1 MRLAEMIGR
10 TIDLFYIPPINR
22 LVSRETFRYGA
33 CGAANMALDLVLYYL
48 IYHYVVAE
56 RFIDLGVVVMSPH
69 IASLAV
75 VFPITF
81 FNGFWLNRNVAFR
94 RSELPRGRQLWR
106 YALSVGGS
114 ILLNYVGMKLLVE
127 RAGVWATPAKAITTV
142 ISVAYS
148 YLAARYYSFRTISR
162 EE

>member
-1 MRLAEMIGR
+1 
-10 TIDLFYIPPINR
+10 
-22 LVSRETFRYGA
+22 
-33 CGAANMALDLVLYYL
+33 
-48 IYHYVVAE
+48 
-56 RFIDLGVVVMSPH
+56 MSPH
-69 IASLAV
+69 IASLCV

-94 RSELPRGRQLWR
+94 RSKLPRGRQLWR

-114 ILLNYVGMKLLVE
+114 ILLNYVCMKLLVE

-142 ISVAYS
+142 ISVVYS
-148 YLAARYYSFRTISR
+148 YLAARYYSFLTISL

>member
-1 MRLAEMIGR
+1 MKIADVIGR
-10 TIDLFYIPPINR
+10 AIDLFYIPPFTR

-33 CGAANMALDLVLYYL
+33 CGAANMVLDLVLYYL

-56 RFIDLGVVVMSPH
+56 QFIDLSVVVMSPH
-69 IASLAV
+69 IASLCV

-94 RSELPRGRQLWR
+94 RSELPQGRQLWR
-106 YALSVGGS
+106 YALSVCGS
-114 ILLNYVGMKLLVE
+114 
-127 RAGVWATPAKAITTV
+127 ATPAKAITTV

-148 YLAARYYSFRTISR
+148 YLMAPYYSFRTISR